1 MSGACMVTAAAAV
14 AVGLLWRRDDVWH
27 SGEWQT
33 VITASCHRET
43 FIYCHPVSF
52 ELTWVSSGMKQMS
65 RGLSELKTRYWI
77 VLWMH
82 SRERYSS
89 VAERRISS
97 WKEDCKQRRE
107 HSQGSCGIIQ
117 CGEEPMIESTS
128 HHPCLCLLVFREDS
142 WETCLASRCSVKE
155 SLFSIPVY
163 TLKNKG
169 SVLASIVKKI
179 M

>member
-14 AVGLLWRRDDVWH
+14 AVGLLWRRDDVWP

-52 ELTWVSSGMKQMS
+52 ELTWVSSGMKQMGFV
-65 RGLSELKTRYWI
+65 RAENE
-77 VLWMH
+77 VLN
-82 SRERYSS
+82 SALNAQKRERYSS

-117 CGEEPMIESTS
+117 CGEEPMIEIKS
-128 HHPCLCLLVFREDS
+128 HHPCLCLLVFKEDS

-155 SLFSIPVY
+155 YLFSIPVY
-163 TLKNKG
+163 TVKNKG
-169 SVLASIVKKI
+169 SVLASTLKKI